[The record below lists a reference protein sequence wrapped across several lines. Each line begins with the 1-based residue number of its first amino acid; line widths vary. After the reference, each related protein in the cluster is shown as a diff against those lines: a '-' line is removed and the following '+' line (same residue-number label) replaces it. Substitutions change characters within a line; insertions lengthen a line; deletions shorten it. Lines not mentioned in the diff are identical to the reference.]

1 MGGLPREVY
10 LEVEQMDVN
19 LSSAKKR
26 LAGVRALVF
35 ALAVAVA
42 TGVGFE
48 VVKNTSAQQ
57 SQLPSPADLSRTF
70 INVAKQV
77 KPAVVNIDVVEKTK
91 RSSSMR
97 VPEGF
102 PQIPGFPP
110 FDNQPRRQ
118 RGTGSGVIISAD
130 GYILTNNH
138 VAGDADQI
146 NVKLADGRE
155 MKARRIGAD
164 PETDLA
170 VVKIDAQGLPFARIG
185 NSDALEQG
193 EWVIALGSPFGLEQ
207 TMTAGIVSATG
218 RDLPGSQFTHFI
230 QTDAS
235 INPGN
240 SGGPLVNMQ
249 GEVVGINTLIF
260 SQSGTSAGV
269 GFAIPSNLANKVYAQ
284 IVKGGKVTRG
294 YLGVLLKPVTPA
306 IARSVGF
313 QGTDGVLVDDIA
325 KADSPAAKAGL
336 RSGDVITE
344 FEGKP
349 VKSPAQLTE
358 LVADTPVGRP
368 AQLKFVRDG
377 RVQTATVNLGER
389 PAISENANTD
399 DRGEGGEENGSALG
413 ISVTN
418 VTAELAREMKLKV
431 ASGVVIQN
439 VQADGPAAEAG
450 LRRGDVIHR
459 INRVPVTNR
468 QDLLA
473 AMASLK
479 GEKELGIQIERGGQL
494 SFVSVTLE

>member
-1 MGGLPREVY
+1 
-10 LEVEQMDVN
+10 MDVS
-19 LSSAKKR
+19 LSSAKKKMR
-26 LAGVRALVF
+26 GVRALIF
-35 ALAVAVA
+35 ALAIAVA
-42 TGVGFE
+42 SGAGFE
-48 VVKNTSAQQ
+48 VIKNTSAQQ

-77 KPAVVNIDVVEKTK
+77 KPAVVNIDVVEKAK

-110 FDNQPRRQ
+110 FENQPRRQ

-170 VVKIDAQGLPFARIG
+170 VIKIEAQGLPFARIG

-218 RDLPGSQFTHFI
+218 RDLPGSQFTHFV

-249 GEVVGINTLIF
+249 GEIVGINTLIF
-260 SQSGTSAGV
+260 SQSGTSSGV

-284 IVKGGKVTRG
+284 LVKGGKVSRG
-294 YLGVLLKPVTPA
+294 YLGVLLKSVTPA

-313 QGTDGVLVDDIA
+313 PGKEGVLVDDIA
-325 KADSPAAKAGL
+325 KDDSPAARAGL

-349 VKSPAQLTE
+349 VKTPAQLTE

-377 RVQTATVNLGER
+377 RVQTATVSLGER
-389 PAISENANTD
+389 PAVSDNTTPD
-399 DRGEGGEENGSALG
+399 NGGTGEEENGSLLG
-413 ISVTN
+413 ISVMN
-418 VTAELAREMKLKV
+418 VTPEMAREMKLKI
-431 ASGVVIQN
+431 ATGVV
-439 VQADGPAAEAG
+439 VQSVQSDGPAAEAG

-459 INRVPVTNR
+459 VNRIPVTNR
-468 QDLLA
+468 QDLVS

-479 GEKELGIQIERGGQL
+479 GEKELGVQIERNGSL
-494 SFVSVTLE
+494 AFVSVTLE